1 MITIGY
7 IAILMKVDILSTK
20 TLTESQVELVL
31 NTGMSITHYNVLIT
45 EHNSITPNG
54 HWGHVIITSQNA
66 IPAVLENRDHIKQ
79 ISCVGNVTSDIL
91 ISNGIT
97 PLETADHSSNLA
109 LKLTDTYPDHY
120 FTYLCSKQRREE
132 LPALFLE
139 KKIPLK
145 ELIVYRSI
153 AVMKSFDR
161 IFAAVTFY
169 SPKGVHAFAKANQNN
184 KPLIAICIG
193 DTTART
199 AMHYYKNVKIATKQ
213 TVENTL
219 ITAIKALHND

>member
-1 MITIGY
+1 MR
-7 IAILMKVDILSTK
+7 DHILSTK
-20 TLTESQVELVL
+20 TLTASQVELVL
-31 NTGMSITHYNVLIT
+31 NTGMSITHYNVLNT
-45 EHNSITPNG
+45 EHISIAPHSN
-54 HWGHVIITSQNA
+54 WGHVIITSQNA
-66 IPAVLENRDHIKQ
+66 IPAVLENRDHIKH
-79 ISCVGNVTSDIL
+79 ISCVGDVTSNVL
-91 ISNGIT
+91 ISHGIT
-97 PLETADHSSNLA
+97 PLETADYSIDLA
-109 LKLTDTYPDHY
+109 LKLTDTYPDHS
-120 FTYLCSKQRREE
+120 FTYLCGKQRREE

-145 ELIVYRSI
+145 ELIVYSSI

-169 SPKGVHAFAKANQNN
+169 SPKGVHAFAKANPNN

-213 TVENTL
+213 TAENTL
-219 ITAIKALHND
+219 ITAIKALRND

>member
-1 MITIGY
+1 MITIEY
-7 IAILMKVDILSTK
+7 IAILMKVAILSTK

-31 NTGMSITHYNVLIT
+31 NNGWSITHYDVLKT
-45 EHNSITPNG
+45 EHISITPCSN
-54 HWGHVIITSQNA
+54 WGHVIITSKNA

-79 ISCVGNVTSDIL
+79 ISCVGDVTHNLL
-91 ISNGIT
+91 ISHGIT
-97 PLETADHSSNLA
+97 PLETAYYSSDLA

-120 FTYLCSKQRREE
+120 FTYLCSKERREE
-132 LPALFLE
+132 LPALFLD

-145 ELIVYRSI
+145 ELIVYSSI

-169 SPKGVHAFAKANQNN
+169 SPKGVHAFAKANPNN
-184 KPLIAICIG
+184 KPLLAICIG

-199 AMHYYKNVKIATKQ
+199 AVHYYKNVKTATKQ

-219 ITAIKALHND
+219 ITAIKALRND